1 MRENG
6 SSPLQKGTSPTRGGA
21 EPAPPVQAGDFSAIA
36 AAAAAAAS
44 AAAAAI
50 AAAAENKEQQDNDDD
65 PPEIALIKQTAQTGI
80 HKKTSENTVVTG
92 VRDRSRPRGRG
103 TAPRSFTIL

>member
-1 MRENG
+1 ME
-6 SSPLQKGTSPTRGGA
+6 KGTHHPA
-21 EPAPPVQAGDFSAIA
+21 AAHKPAPPVQAGDFSAI

-50 AAAAENKEQQDNDDD
+50 AAAAENKEKQDDDDD

-80 HKKTSENTVVTG
+80 HKKPPKK
-92 VRDRSRPRGRG
+92 RS
-103 TAPRSFTIL
+103 